1 MRKMKRSEM
10 LYRMGGLSLMG
21 VFPNQI
27 ISSEYSGYIHKPL
40 IEAHRGNS
48 ISAPENTLAS
58 IKQAL
63 EIKVDRIEIDLE
75 CSKDGVPVIIHDSLL
90 ERTTNGKGKVS
101 DFTFNELRK
110 LDAGSW
116 KSSDF
121 AGEKIPH
128 LQEVIDLC
136 KGKTMLNIDLKN
148 PSAVPAMIK
157 ALKESDMENE
167 VVITGKIPE
176 CTNDIRNSGMNLTM
190 FYEPTTAVE
199 EFLSKGMF
207 IQGMH
212 LAIALIRR
220 SSLPGLLFH
229 YQYVNA
235 ESIYLAHLH
244 GLAVNVY
251 DVNTPEV
258 FESMLMAG
266 VDGIMT
272 DDPLK
277 IISTLSKFSV
287 KL

>member
-1 MRKMKRSEM
+1 MKRREM

-21 VFPNQI
+21 VFPNQL
-27 ISSEYSGYIHKPL
+27 ISSEYNGYLHRPL

-48 ISAPENTLAS
+48 INAPENTMAA
-58 IKQAL
+58 IRQAL

-75 CSKDGVPVIIHDSLL
+75 CSKDGVPVIIHDSLID
-90 ERTTNGKGKVS
+90 RTTDGKGRVS
-101 DFTFNELRK
+101 DYTFNELRK

-121 AGEKIPH
+121 KGEKIPH
-128 LQEVIDLC
+128 LQEVLDLC
-136 KGKTMLNIDLKN
+136 KGKIMLNIDLKN

-167 VVITGKIPE
+167 VVITGRIPE
-176 CTNDIRNSGMNLTM
+176 CTKEIRDSGMNLTM
-190 FYEPTTAVE
+190 FYEPTHAVE
-199 EFLSKGMF
+199 DFLSKGMY

-220 SSLPGLLFH
+220 ASLPGLLFH
-229 YQYVNA
+229 HQYVSA

-251 DVNTPEV
+251 DVNTSV
-258 FESMLMAG
+258 AFESMILAG
-266 VDGIMT
+266 VDSIMT
-272 DDPLK
+272 DDPLTLM
-277 IISTLSKFSV
+277 STLNKFNIKEV
-287 KL
+287 L